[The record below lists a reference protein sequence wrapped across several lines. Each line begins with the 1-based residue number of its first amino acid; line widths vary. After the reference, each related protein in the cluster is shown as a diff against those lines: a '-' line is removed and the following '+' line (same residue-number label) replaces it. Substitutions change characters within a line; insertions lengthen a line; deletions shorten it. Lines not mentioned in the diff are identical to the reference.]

1 MSLKKVSGPEV
12 LNLSVDFSLTDQMF
26 EDSRNDLER
35 ILRSRGWTGK
45 SKKDKDDEIRQGLKN
60 STAPKKRKK
69 GK

>member
-1 MSLKKVSGPEV
+1 MALKKISGPEA

-45 SKKDKDDEIRQGLKN
+45 SKRDQDDEIRQGLKN
-60 STAPKKRKK
+60 STASKKRKK